1 MESTVT
7 TTLDDFVDLTEL
19 LPSVQQTFPTKD
31 SLSWFIRRHRE
42 TLVAAGA
49 LIVITGRL
57 RFHRQ
62 RFKEVA
68 VDIGRNLAMGGAA

>member
-1 MESTVT
+1 MET
-7 TTLDDFVDLTEL
+7 TQPTLDDFVDLHEL
-19 LPSVQQTFPTKD
+19 LPAVQQTFPTKD
-31 SLSWFIRRHRE
+31 SLNWFIRCHRE

-68 VDIGRNLAMGGAA
+68 VDIGRTLAIGRAA